1 MYKRQRKD
9 SEGQDSRVN
18 LKVNEIAH
26 VRWHQRDERRKTGE
40 GEAKT
45 KKAAAGHEQKA
56 FDNQLLKYSLTAG
69 AERHAQR
76 HFPLAF
82 QAAREEEVC
91 DVGAGD

>member
-1 MYKRQRKD
+1 MD
-9 SEGQDSRVN
+9 
-18 LKVNEIAH
+18 EIAH
-26 VRWHQRDERRKTGE
+26 VRRHERNEWRKTGE
-40 GEAKT
+40 DKGKT